1 MPATSLSFHTL
12 SPFSSA
18 RLSSRIDDLDNE
30 MEKKLLTAI
39 EGNFKLRQID
49 HLIFGIS
56 KEESKKFIVVAFIQT
71 RRLNLADVLFDR
83 VVKGSATMIAAN
95 VVESVLYFSSI
106 QNGVPRERRE
116 VKEKD
121 TIATREVEKA
131 DGERLRSSG
140 RSNRDND
147 VYDCVGKLIQLPST
161 QQAMIHDQNEL
172 LDGSLR
178 MLDMC
183 NTAKDALS
191 QMKESVAE
199 LQSAIR
205 RRQSDLVAET
215 KRYLNSRKTVKK
227 AIQKALK
234 GMETNKSTSSNNML
248 IETESVVV
256 EVLGSLLSFI
266 SQSNSKSNSW
276 SLVSKIMAA
285 KKNEVSA
292 NEFVE
297 VDACLKTSKSTEEIQ
312 AHLKNLQPCIQDLEE
327 GVESLFRCLIK
338 TRSSILNIL
347 S

>member
-1 MPATSLSFHTL
+1 MAATTFHARSNSF
-12 SPFSSA
+12 P
-18 RLSSRIDDLDNE
+18 SRAHPIVSEFDEQLCR
-30 MEKKLLTAI
+30 
-39 EGNFKLRQID
+39 LRQ
-49 HLIFGIS
+49 
-56 KEESKKFIVVAFIQT
+56 
-71 RRLNLADVLFDR
+71 
-83 VVKGSATMIAAN
+83 
-95 VVESVLYFSSI
+95 SSI
-106 QNGVPRERRE
+106 SHKLNG
-116 VKEKD
+116 
-121 TIATREVEKA
+121 
-131 DGERLRSSG
+131 LQ
-140 RSNRDND
+140 D
-147 VYDCVGKLIQLPST
+147 VYECVDKLIQLPST

-234 GMETNKSTSSNNML
+234 ANSVEAISML
-248 IETESVVV
+248 REAESIVV
-256 EVLGSLLSFI
+256 EVLESLMSFI
-266 SQSNSKSNSW
+266 TQSTSKSSSW
-276 SLVSKIMAA
+276 SLVSKLIAS

-292 NEFVE
+292 NTNENEFAE
-297 VDACLKTSKSTEEIQ
+297 VDACLKTSKSSEEIQ

-338 TRSSILNIL
+338 TRASILNVHNL
-347 S
+347 

>member
-1 MPATSLSFHTL
+1 MAATTFHARSNSFPSRAHPIVSEFDEQL
-12 SPFSSA
+12 C
-18 RLSSRIDDLDNE
+18 RLTTS
-30 MEKKLLTAI
+30 
-39 EGNFKLRQID
+39 
-49 HLIFGIS
+49 
-56 KEESKKFIVVAFIQT
+56 
-71 RRLNLADVLFDR
+71 
-83 VVKGSATMIAAN
+83 
-95 VVESVLYFSSI
+95 SSI
-106 QNGVPRERRE
+106 SHKLNG
-116 VKEKD
+116 
-121 TIATREVEKA
+121 
-131 DGERLRSSG
+131 LQ
-140 RSNRDND
+140 D
-147 VYDCVGKLIQLPST
+147 VYECVDKLIQLPST

-234 GMETNKSTSSNNML
+234 ANSVEAISML
-248 IETESVVV
+248 REAESIVV
-256 EVLGSLLSFI
+256 EVLEILLSFI
-266 SQSNSKSNSW
+266 SQSNSKSSSW

-292 NEFVE
+292 STNEFAE
-297 VDACLKTSKSTEEIQ
+297 VDACLKTSKSSEEIQ

-338 TRSSILNIL
+338 TRASILNVHNL
-347 S
+347 

>member
-1 MPATSLSFHTL
+1 MAATTFHARSNSF
-12 SPFSSA
+12 P
-18 RLSSRIDDLDNE
+18 SRPHPTVSEFDEQLCR
-30 MEKKLLTAI
+30 
-39 EGNFKLRQID
+39 LRQ
-49 HLIFGIS
+49 S
-56 KEESKKFIVVAFIQT
+56 Q
-71 RRLNLADVLFDR
+71 
-83 VVKGSATMIAAN
+83 AA
-95 VVESVLYFSSI
+95 STSSSI
-106 QNGVPRERRE
+106 SHKLNG
-116 VKEKD
+116 
-121 TIATREVEKA
+121 
-131 DGERLRSSG
+131 LQ
-140 RSNRDND
+140 D
-147 VYDCVGKLIQLPST
+147 VYECVDKLIQLPST

-248 IETESVVV
+248 IETVEAISMLREAESIVV
-256 EVLGSLLSFI
+256 EVLESLMSFI
-266 SQSNSKSNSW
+266 TQSTSKSSSW
-276 SLVSKIMAA
+276 SLVSKLIAS

-292 NEFVE
+292 NTNEFAEVDACLKTK
-297 VDACLKTSKSTEEIQ
+297 VDACLKTSKSSEEIQ

-338 TRSSILNIL
+338 TRASILNVHNL
-347 S
+347 